1 MPFGQCPDSH
11 KLSLEQHTCTQ
22 HFAKSVEEFTDPS
35 QSLLWQPVVNNNIN
49 IFKAY
54 SSSYS
59 RYVRNRKRI
68 RQLWYSKK
76 KTIATKDY
84 FDSRKG
90 DELAIKSQI
99 VLKPATGS
107 PLSHCIFF
115 RNILLRIRPFFT
127 VF

>member
-1 MPFGQCPDSH
+1 MKTAGEMTVCPSNSV
-11 KLSLEQHTCTQ
+11 LIATSSLEQHTCTQ

-54 SSSYS
+54 SSAYS
-59 RYVRNRKRI
+59 RYARNRKLI

-76 KTIATKDY
+76 KIATKDY

-90 DELAIKSQI
+90 DEEMS
-99 VLKPATGS
+99 
-107 PLSHCIFF
+107 
-115 RNILLRIRPFFT
+115 
-127 VF
+127 